1 MEYSNAAYKQLLYCD
16 VRPFRCFIWF
26 WTTDLQ
32 LKCNWPMLRVTVNT
46 KQALHGGRDLCKDSL
61 NYCFQVF
68 KVFHGARTFGLPCIR
83 RKASLAVVLVMFRDW
98 ILGITLA
105 L

>member
-1 MEYSNAAYKQLLYCD
+1 MLHM
-16 VRPFRCFIWF
+16 V

-83 RKASLAVVLVMFRDW
+83 RKASLAVVLVMFQDW